1 MSRCLYCYKDL
12 ENDND
17 FHEKC
22 SNKFFGV
29 KIPPIIDYSLED
41 IYKLGKNVIE
51 RSVSVPGIQ
60 TKLSVEIKKETQNV
74 SKLTIVGLWG
84 NYILKPQSNE
94 YIELPENEDL
104 TMHLASIFNLNIVDH
119 SLIRLKDNSLAYI
132 TRRID
137 RSENEKFHMEDM
149 CQLTGRLTEDKYK
162 GSHEQIDKIIK
173 KFSENPMLDSIHFF
187 ESIIFSFLV
196 GNADMHLKNYSLIE
210 SDQIKLSP
218 FYDLLSTRLVIPE
231 KFDSEEFALTICGKK
246 RNVKQNDFWK
256 FGYSIGMNEKQI
268 DNVFNRFSTQINK
281 ATDFIDKSFLSNDKK
296 DEYQILIKNRAERIG
311 LI

>member
-74 SKLTIVGLWG
+74 SKLTIVGLLG

-246 RNVKQNDFWK
+246 RNVKRNDFWK